1 MTGFVGSKQVAS
13 ADKLKNLV
21 NELSKDRQSYYF
33 VRLPHKVSG
42 ICMNLP
48 EDEDFLGFEG
58 QMFNEKLELR
68 WKKQGNGYDVL
79 LLSQEI
85 LKSDEFEKIE
95 VEWQISDHTAYWYLT
110 YENKQLKQPAQF
122 PKEFL
127 FLDTNGKSIKPENIK
142 IGQRYFQDKKTGTVH
157 FVALTINPNH
167 D

>member
-1 MTGFVGSKQVAS
+1 MKGFVGSKQVS
-13 ADKLKNLV
+13 SPDELKKLLG
-21 NELSKDRQSYYF
+21 ELSPDRENYYF

-48 EDEDFLGFEG
+48 AYFPGFEG
-58 QMFNEKLELR
+58 QMFNEKLEVR

-85 LKSDEFEKIE
+85 VNSVEFNPIE
-95 VEWQISDHTAYWYLT
+95 VDWQISDRTAYWYLT
-110 YENKQLKQPAQF
+110 SENKPPAQF

-127 FLDTNGKSIKPENIK
+127 FLDTNGKPIKPESIK
-142 IGQRYFQDKKTGTVH
+142 IGQRYFQDKTTGTVH

>member
-1 MTGFVGSKQVAS
+1 MKGFVGSKQVSS
-13 ADKLKNLV
+13 ADELKNLLG
-21 NELSKDRQSYYF
+21 ELSPDRQNYYF

-42 ICMNLP
+42 ICLNLP
-48 EDEDFLGFEG
+48 EKFFPGFEG

-68 WKKQGNGYDVL
+68 WKKQGNSYNVL

-85 LKSDEFEKIE
+85 VESDEFEKIE
-95 VEWQISDHTAYWYLT
+95 VDWRISDRTAYWYVT
-110 YENKQLKQPAQF
+110 SENKQLKQPAQF

-127 FLDTNGKSIKPENIK
+127 FLDIDGNSIKPEDIK
-142 IGQRYFQDKKTGTVH
+142 IGQRYFQDKITGTVH

>member
-1 MTGFVGSKQVAS
+1 MTGFVGSKQVSS
-13 ADKLKNLV
+13 ADNLKKLLG
-21 NELSKDRQSYYF
+21 ELSPDRQSYYF

-42 ICMNLP
+42 ICLNLP
-48 EDEDFLGFEG
+48 ADFPGFEG

-68 WKKQGNGYDVL
+68 WKKQGNSYDVL

-85 LKSDEFEKIE
+85 VESDEFEKIE
-95 VEWQISDHTAYWYLT
+95 VDWQISDRTAYWYIT
-110 YENKQLKQPAQF
+110 SENKPPAQF

-127 FLDTNGKSIKPENIK
+127 FLDIDGAQIKKPENIK